1 MRHTG
6 YNRITCGEKILCMS
20 AADNI
25 DLTALLR
32 QSVAGDV
39 VARDQLWRGVHEQLR
54 ALARSRLAQES
65 AGTGLDATELVHEAF
80 FKLESLSFEPR
91 DRLHFLALAA
101 RAMRQVLV
109 DQARARAAEKRGS
122 GQAAVTL
129 LTHHGGTPATEPL
142 DMLDL
147 EAALE
152 ELERLDPRKAR
163 VIELSYFAGLTDEE
177 AAIALEVSS
186 ATVKRD
192 LRTARAWLATA
203 MNGPDLE

>member
-1 MRHTG
+1 MGREENTEF
-6 YNRITCGEKILCMS
+6 TV
-20 AADNI
+20 
-25 DLTALLR
+25 LLR
-32 QSVAGDV
+32 RSASGDLA
-39 VARDQLWRGVHEQLR
+39 ARDALWGQIHGQLR
-54 ALARSRLAQES
+54 DMARQRLAREFSH
-65 AGTGLDATELVHEAF
+65 AGCDATELVHEVF
-80 FKLESLSFEPR
+80 FKLEPLSVEPR

-109 DQARARAAEKRGS
+109 DQARARSSEKRGS

-129 LTHHGGTPATEPL
+129 LTHHGLDQATETL

-163 VIELSYFAGLTDEE
+163 AIELSYFAGLTDEE

-203 MNGPDLE
+203 MNEPGLE